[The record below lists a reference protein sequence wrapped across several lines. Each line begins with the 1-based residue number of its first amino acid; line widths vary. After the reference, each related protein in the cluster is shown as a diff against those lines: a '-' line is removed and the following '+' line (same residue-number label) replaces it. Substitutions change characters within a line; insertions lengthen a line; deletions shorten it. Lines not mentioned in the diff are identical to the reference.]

1 MKIKTF
7 VTKFNNPNDL
17 ANFLTTNQTYPFYVK
32 RNPEALCFEVY
43 EEEEVTEPEFNIAH
57 LSEISHDNELTM
69 EQANAID
76 YGISAIK
83 TLVDMGVLK

>member
-1 MKIKTF
+1 MKIKTL
-7 VTKFNNPNDL
+7 VYKFESKDDL
-17 ANFLTTNQTYPFYVK
+17 VDFLTTNENRPFYVK
-32 RNPEALCFEVY
+32 RNGLTLRYEVY
-43 EEEEVTEPEFNIAH
+43 AEEEVTEPQFNIAN

>member
-1 MKIKTF
+1 MKIKTKIDQF
-7 VTKFNNPNDL
+7 KDADDL
-17 ANFLTTNQTYPFYVK
+17 VMFLTANQNRAYYVK
-32 RNPEALCFEVY
+32 RNSPQMCFEVY
-43 EEEEVTEPEFNIAH
+43 ADEEVTEPQFNIAN

>member
-1 MKIKTF
+1 MRIKTLVF
-7 VTKFNNPNDL
+7 KFSKADELAEFLSTNPN
-17 ANFLTTNQTYPFYVK
+17 QSFYVK
-32 RNPEALCFEVY
+32 RNSAKMCFEVY
-43 EEEEVTEPEFNIAH
+43 ADEEVTEPEFNIAN